1 MRVRFVPAHDLFAL
15 LAQQGYSKTA
25 EAHGW
30 VAVWNWV
37 REQAARLPTRR
48 VSLLDL
54 GCADGA
60 IGALLVEDGFSGT
73 FVGVDFSS
81 SMLERC
87 RANNLYE
94 TLIEH
99 DLNDGLG
106 VDRSLRFDLVTA
118 IGVLEFVEDPAPLL
132 VEIRDALQPG
142 GQLWVTFEPPE
153 ASISPWKFGRTADEG
168 VRLLEAAGYRAVAV
182 ERCVGYRA
190 VSLGVDNAL
199 ESLGLDVEL
208 AFVRAEPT

>member
-1 MRVRFVPAHDLFAL
+1 MRVRFAPVHDLFAF
-15 LAQQGYSKTA
+15 LARQGYSATA
-25 EAHGW
+25 QAHGW
-30 VAVWNWV
+30 AAVWEWV
-37 REQAARLPTRR
+37 REQTLRLPTRR
-48 VSLLDL
+48 FSLLDL

-87 RANNLYE
+87 RAKNLYAM
-94 TLIEH
+94 LIEQ

-132 VEIRDALQPG
+132 VETREVLKPG

-153 ASISPWKFGRTADEG
+153 ATISPWKFGRTADEG

-182 ERCVGYRA
+182 ERRVGYRA
-190 VSLGVDNAL
+190 VSLDVDSTL
-199 ESLGLDVEL
+199 RSLGPEVEL
-208 AFVRAEPT
+208 AFVRAEPK